1 MERINYKAHYDAEF
15 KHIGFTSEDDPRV
28 LGVGVVLLTSDQWLD
43 LMQEDDLIIYDS
55 ITPADLTKIKIQA
68 RPPLPEPEWVAVEKI
83 KAEKKAAKQGA
94 VQKLAEMQ
102 ALTMAA
108 TMPKDK
114 LLDIKALFPEWEGL
128 LGAAITKTNTPYVQY
143 QGKLYL
149 VNQNHTPQGDWPP
162 NATPALYSEVA
173 PPGSIAPWVQP
184 LGAHDAYNKPGS
196 GLPKSDPVTH
206 KGKTWTSS
214 INANVWEPGVYG
226 WIETA

>member
-1 MERINYKAHYDAEF
+1 M
-15 KHIGFTSEDDPRV
+15 

-55 ITPADLTKIKIQA
+55 VTPADLTKIKIQA

-83 KAEKKAAKQGA
+83 KAEKKAAQDKAIETMAKIQA
-94 VQKLAEMQ
+94 V
-102 ALTMAA
+102 TMAA
-108 TMPKDK
+108 TLPTAQ
-114 LLDIKALFPEWEGL
+114 LLEVKALFPEWEDL
-128 LGAAITKTNTPYVQY
+128 LGAAIKKINTPYIQY

-149 VNQNHTPQGDWPP
+149 VNQGHTPQSDWLP

-226 WIETA
+226 WIETV